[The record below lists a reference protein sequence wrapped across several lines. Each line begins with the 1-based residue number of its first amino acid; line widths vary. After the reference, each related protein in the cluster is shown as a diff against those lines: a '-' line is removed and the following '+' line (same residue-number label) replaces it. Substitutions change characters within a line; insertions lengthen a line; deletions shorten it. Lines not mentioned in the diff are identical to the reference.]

1 MILVRLR
8 SSVKV
13 ITSPL
18 YFPLKHLG
26 PQEHPPT
33 KKEVKG
39 LGEELGAEQVG
50 LPDLSARPSSTVFFL
65 RPAPFS

>member
-1 MILVRLR
+1 MRPR
-8 SSVKV
+8 SFVKV

-18 YFPLKHLG
+18 YFPLNHLG

-33 KKEVKG
+33 KKAVKG

-50 LPDLSARPSSTVFFL
+50 LPDLSARPSSTLFFL
-65 RPAPFS
+65 RPAPLS